1 MFPFRDNIRLT
12 RFPLVTAALVA
23 INVVVY
29 LLGFRHGGSFLGGPS
44 AGVAVHYGAIPYE
57 FTHPGRH
64 CYLVPAH
71 TLEGLGGTVAC
82 QRLGGTSGLL
92 PALGRLPAQ
101 PATWETAFTSTFLH
115 GSFLQIFGNMLFLA
129 IFGPTVEDSVGRGRF
144 LALYLLG
151 GLVALGARVLV
162 DPASTV
168 PTLGASG
175 AVAAVLG
182 GYVVLYP
189 RARVLGLVPVVFAV
203 TIVAVPA
210 LALLGFWFVMQLLF
224 SVAGLAGP
232 MAGGEGVAYLAQI
245 AAFGFGMLVIRLL
258 AMTDRGSAGRPE
270 PPPLS
275 VY

>member
-1 MFPFRDNIRLT
+1 MFPIRDNIPLT

-29 LLGFRHGGSFLGGPS
+29 LLAIRHGGSFLEGPS
-44 AGVAVHYGAIPYE
+44 TGVAVHYGAIPYE
-57 FTHPGRH
+57 LTHTGRH

-71 TLEGLGGTVAC
+71 TLGGLGGTVAC
-82 QRLGGTSGLL
+82 QPLAGGLL

-115 GSFLQIFGNMLFLA
+115 AGLLQIFGNMFFLA

-144 LALYLLG
+144 LALYVLG

-162 DPASTV
+162 DPGSTV

-189 RARVLGLVPVVFAV
+189 RARVLGLVPVIFAV

-210 LALLGFWFVMQLLF
+210 LALLGLWFVMQLVF
-224 SVAGLAGP
+224 SLAGLTGP
-232 MAGGEGVAYLAQI
+232 VAGGEGATYLALI

-258 AMTDRGSAGRPE
+258 ARTDRGSAGRAE
-270 PPPLS
+270 PPPPP

>member
-1 MFPFRDNIRLT
+1 MFPLRDNIPLT

-29 LLGFRHGGSFLGGPS
+29 LLGIRHGGSFLQGPS
-44 AGVAVHYGAIPYE
+44 TGVAVHYGAIPYE

-64 CYLVPAH
+64 CYLLPAH
-71 TLEGLGGTVAC
+71 TLEGLGGAVAC
-82 QRLGGTSGLL
+82 QPLAGGLL
-92 PALGRLPAQ
+92 PTLGRLPSQ

-115 GSFLQIFGNMLFLA
+115 ASFLQIFGNMLFLA

-151 GLVALGARVLV
+151 GLVALGTRVLV

-189 RARVLGLVPVVFAV
+189 RARVLGLVPVIFAV

-210 LALLGFWFVMQLLF
+210 LALLGLWFVMQLVF
-224 SVAGLAGP
+224 SVTGLAGP
-232 MAGGEGVAYLAQI
+232 VAGGAGLAYLAQI

-258 AMTDRGSAGRPE
+258 WRTDRGAPGRPE
-270 PPPLS
+270 PPPLP

>member
-1 MFPFRDNIRLT
+1 MFPLRDNIRLT
-12 RFPLVTAALVA
+12 RVSLVTAALVA

-29 LLGFRHGGSFLGGPS
+29 LLGIRHGGSFLGGPS

-129 IFGPTVEDSVGRGRF
+129 ILRPHRRGLGGAGPVPSPSTCSAAWSRWARGCSWIPPQRCPCSAPPARSRRCWGATSCSTRGR
-144 LALYLLG
+144 
-151 GLVALGARVLV
+151 
-162 DPASTV
+162 
-168 PTLGASG
+168 
-175 AVAAVLG
+175 
-182 GYVVLYP
+182 
-189 RARVLGLVPVVFAV
+189 RVLGLVPVVFAV

-224 SVAGLAGP
+224 SVAAWRARCPAEKGP
-232 MAGGEGVAYLAQI
+232 PTS
-245 AAFGFGMLVIRLL
+245 R
-258 AMTDRGSAGRPE
+258 RS
-270 PPPLS
+270 PLS
-275 VY
+275 ASACS